1 MVNFDE
7 STHTYT
13 DENGKKLISV
23 TTLLRDAGISPSY
36 DFVNEQVLKAA
47 ADRGTL
53 IHKEIEDYIK
63 KGEIGFTRELQEF
76 IRYVEDN
83 NLTVLAS
90 EKQVNNDNV
99 AGTIDLIVRTNTGR
113 IIYVDLKTTSTIHT
127 QAVSWQLSIYKD
139 LDLNNDYENHQD
151 YEDAF
156 LQVWHFDKDGNLTVK
171 EVLEVCKER
180 LQDLYDSYING
191 SQFVVKVEDNDLAE
205 LYEVEKIIA
214 YFENEKKK
222 AEENAKLIRDKI
234 VASMK
239 EQGVTKFENDKIIIS
254 YIAPSTKETLDSAAL
269 KRDRPDIYSQ
279 YKKVSNVKES
289 VRIKLKENSNE

>member
-13 DENGKKLISV
+13 DENGKKLISA
-23 TTLLRDAGISPSY
+23 TTLLKNAGISPSY

-99 AGTIDLIVRTNTGR
+99 AGTIDLIVN
-113 IIYVDLKTTSTIHT
+113 T

-171 EVLEVCKER
+171 ELIEVNKKQIDE
-180 LQDLYDSYING
+180 LYDSYING
-191 SQFVVKVEDNDLAE
+191 TQFMVKVEDNDLAE

-239 EQGVTKFENDKIIIS
+239 EQGVAKFENDKITIS

-289 VRIKLKENSNE
+289 VRITLKGNSNE